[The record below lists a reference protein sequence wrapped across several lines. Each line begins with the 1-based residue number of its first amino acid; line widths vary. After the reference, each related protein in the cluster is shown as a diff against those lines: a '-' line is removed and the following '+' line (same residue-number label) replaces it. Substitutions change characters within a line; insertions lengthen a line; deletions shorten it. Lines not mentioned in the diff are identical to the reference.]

1 MSDGEVNKP
10 VFGKTPKPLVLIFT
24 LFGCLKNTLNFLT
37 DISKNFR
44 KSIDTN
50 IIAITGSC
58 GKTTLKE
65 LLGKVLS
72 KITKVSISPKSYNN
86 KFGVPLSL
94 FNLKQND
101 EFGILEVG
109 MDKKGEIDYL
119 SKIIEPDVEIKGL
132 VNCIGSILIKPL
144 HGTSIEE
151 FNDVIT
157 TNLFSSYYLMAS
169 FARRM
174 KNGSAIFFS
183 SVAGSKGLSNHEAIS
198 AAKAGIEG
206 FARSAAATYAKDN
219 LRVNVI
225 APSIMDSNMSQKI
238 LSTETAREVSK
249 NMHPIS
255 KIGDTDDILPVIKWL
270 LSPDAKWV
278 TGQTIHVDGGL
289 STVKPR

>member
-1 MSDGEVNKP
+1 MYVIAGSTG
-10 VFGKTPKPLVLIFT
+10 T
-24 LFGCLKNTLNFLT
+24 LGSAITEEL
-37 DISKNFR
+37 SKNN
-44 KSIDTN
+44 SIFLIGRDEEKLQN
-50 IIAITGSC
+50 QA
-58 GKTTLKE
+58 
-65 LLGKVLS
+65 
-72 KITKVSISPKSYNN
+72 N
-86 KFGVPLSL
+86 KFNCNYEILDLLNTPEPR
-94 FNLKQND
+94 
-101 EFGILEVG
+101 EFAKVI
-109 MDKKGEIDYL
+109 
-119 SKIIEPDVEIKGL
+119 SPDVEIKGL

-144 HGTSIEE
+144 HGTSLQE

-157 TNLFSSYYLMAS
+157 TNLFSSYFLLAS

-174 KNGSAIFFS
+174 KDGSAIFFS

-238 LSTETAREVSK
+238 LSTDSAREVSK

-255 KIGDTDDILPVIKWL
+255 KIGDTDDIIPVVKWL
-270 LSPDAKWV
+270 LSQDAKWV

-289 STVKPR
+289 STVKPRQ

>member
-1 MSDGEVNKP
+1 MY
-10 VFGKTPKPLVLIFT
+10 
-24 LFGCLKNTLNFLT
+24 
-37 DISKNFR
+37 
-44 KSIDTN
+44 
-50 IIAITGSC
+50 IIAGSTGTLGTAIT
-58 GKTTLKE
+58 E
-65 LLGKVLS
+65 ELS
-72 KITKVSISPKSYNN
+72 KTEDIFIIGRDEDKLKAQANKYNCNYQLLDLFSTPEPREFSKV
-86 KFGVPLSL
+86 
-94 FNLKQND
+94 
-101 EFGILEVG
+101 
-109 MDKKGEIDYL
+109 ID
-119 SKIIEPDVEIKGL
+119 SDVEIKGL

-144 HGTSIEE
+144 HGTSVEE

-157 TNLFSSYYLMAS
+157 TNLFSSYYLLAS
-169 FARRM
+169 FSRRM
-174 KNGSAIFFS
+174 KDGSAIFFS

-238 LSTETAREVSK
+238 LSTDTAREVSK

-270 LSPDAKWV
+270 LSPQTKWV

>member
-1 MSDGEVNKP
+1 MY
-10 VFGKTPKPLVLIFT
+10 
-24 LFGCLKNTLNFLT
+24 
-37 DISKNFR
+37 
-44 KSIDTN
+44 
-50 IIAITGSC
+50 IIAGSTGTLGSAVAEELAKNNEIFLISRDEDKLKQQSSKYSC
-58 GKTTLKE
+58 NYEMLD
-65 LLGKVLS
+65 LS
-72 KITKVSISPKSYNN
+72 NTIEPREFTKV
-86 KFGVPLSL
+86 
-94 FNLKQND
+94 
-101 EFGILEVG
+101 
-109 MDKKGEIDYL
+109 ID
-119 SKIIEPDVEIKGL
+119 SDIEIKGL

-157 TNLFSSYYLMAS
+157 TNLFSSYYLLAS

-238 LSTETAREVSK
+238 LSTEAAREVSK

-270 LSPDAKWV
+270 LSSDAKWV
-278 TGQTIHVDGGL
+278 TGQTIRVDGGL

>member
-1 MSDGEVNKP
+1 MY
-10 VFGKTPKPLVLIFT
+10 
-24 LFGCLKNTLNFLT
+24 
-37 DISKNFR
+37 
-44 KSIDTN
+44 
-50 IIAITGSC
+50 IIAGSTG
-58 GKTTLKE
+58 TLGSVVAE
-65 LLGKVLS
+65 ELS
-72 KITKVSISPKSYNN
+72 KTDDIFIIGRDEDKLKAQANKYNCNYQILDLLNTPEPREFTKV
-86 KFGVPLSL
+86 
-94 FNLKQND
+94 
-101 EFGILEVG
+101 
-109 MDKKGEIDYL
+109 ID
-119 SKIIEPDVEIKGL
+119 PDVEIKGL

-144 HGTSIEE
+144 HGTSLEE

-157 TNLFSSYYLMAS
+157 TNLFSSYFLLAS

-174 KNGSAIFFS
+174 KDGSAIFFS

-238 LSTETAREVSK
+238 LSSDTAREVSK

-270 LSPDAKWV
+270 LSPETKWV